1 MMSTRMRDSSMVVW
15 FVMVTAI
22 LAAALFAG
30 GHVTLATCAVVLAV
44 GLIPPAM
51 RLRLR
56 PAEVR

>member
-1 MMSTRMRDSSMVVW
+1 MLDSSMVVW
-15 FVMVTAI
+15 FVMVTAMM
-22 LAAALFAG
+22 AVALFAR

-51 RLRLR
+51 MLRLR